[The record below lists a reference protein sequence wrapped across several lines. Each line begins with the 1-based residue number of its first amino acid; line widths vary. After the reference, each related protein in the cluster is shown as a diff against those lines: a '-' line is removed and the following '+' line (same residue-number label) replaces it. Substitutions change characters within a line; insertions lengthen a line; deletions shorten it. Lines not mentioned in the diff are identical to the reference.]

1 MGVEVTKMKKVS
13 LFLDDEQHE
22 QLVRR
27 KDELGLTWVD
37 FVMKLV
43 E

>member
-1 MGVEVTKMKKVS
+1 MKKVS